1 MSPFLLFSF
10 VVLYFVL
17 LLFVAYYTSK
27 NSTNDTFFIG
37 NKSSNWML
45 VAFGM
50 IGTSLSGVTFVSVPG
65 GVGDFAGSNFKGFAY
80 LQVAIGYLIGYAVI
94 AFVLLPLY
102 YRLNLTSIYNY
113 LLQRF
118 GVVAYKTGA
127 LFFIISR
134 TVGATARLYLV
145 INVLQFFILDKMG
158 VPFIVTAAVIL
169 LMILLYT
176 FEGGVKT
183 IVYTDTLQ
191 TTLMIT
197 GLIICMVYILSS
209 LNLSAGE
216 AFEQMK
222 GKGYLNIFNTD
233 VNSKG
238 FFLKQIIGGAF
249 ITIAMTGL
257 DQEMMQKNISVKRLG
272 DSQKN
277 VVTLA
282 IVLVSVL
289 VLFLLLGGLLYL
301 FAGANGGTYQEVMVN
316 GKPVK
321 ELILNNTNIIGDK
334 AFPSVVLNYLPAGVG
349 IIFII
354 ALISALFPS
363 ADGAL
368 TALTSS
374 FCIDI
379 LGLKQRDDL
388 DEKQKKRL
396 RLTVHLTFTVV
407 FLICI
412 MIFKVVN
419 DNSIIDK
426 ILDLAG
432 YTYGPLLGL
441 FSFGIFTRRQ
451 LPNTFAVTLICL
463 AAPVLSYFISMN
475 AKTWFNGYQ
484 VGIELLLI
492 NGLLTFLGLLSI
504 STRRNKMEIMEEK
517 L

>member
-1 MSPFLLFSF
+1 MSPILLFSF
-10 VVLYFVL
+10 VIGYFVVL
-17 LLFVAYYTSK
+17 LGVAWYTGR
-27 NSTNDTFFIG
+27 NSNNESFFIG
-37 NKSSNWML
+37 NKNSNWML

-65 GVGDFAGSNFKGFAY
+65 GVGDFSGQTFKGFAY
-80 LQVAIGYLIGYAVI
+80 LQVSLGYLMGYAVI
-94 AFVLLPLY
+94 AFVLLPIY
-102 YRLNLTSIYNY
+102 YKMNLTSIYHY
-113 LLQRF
+113 LLNRF
-118 GVVAYKTGA
+118 GSIAYKTGA

-134 TVGATARLYLV
+134 TLGATARLYLV
-145 INVLQFFILDKMG
+145 INVLQFFILDRMG

-191 TTLMIT
+191 TSLMIT
-197 GLIICMVYILSS
+197 GLIVCVIFILNNMQLS
-209 LNLSAGE
+209 LGDAML
-216 AFEQMK
+216 QMK
-222 GKGYLNIFNTD
+222 DIGYLHIFNTD

-257 DQEMMQKNISVKRLG
+257 DQEMMQKNISVKKLG

-277 VVTLA
+277 VITLA

-289 VLFLLLGGLLYL
+289 VLFLFLGGLLYL
-301 FAGANGGTYQEVMVN
+301 FAQSKGALYQEVMVN
-316 GKPVK
+316 GKMVK
-321 ELILNNTNIIGDK
+321 QLVLDQKNIIGDK
-334 AFPSVVLNYLPAGVG
+334 VFPSVIMNYLPPAIG
-349 IIFII
+349 ILFII

-379 LGLKQRDDL
+379 LGIQQKQQWT
-388 DEKQKKRL
+388 EQQKKRV
-396 RLTVHLTFTVV
+396 RLTVHFSFTIV
-407 FLICI
+407 FLLCI
-412 MIFKVVN
+412 MVFYEIN
-419 DNSIIDK
+419 DNSVIDI

-441 FSFGIFTRRQ
+441 FAFGIFTKRL
-451 LPNTFAVTLICL
+451 LPNSGTITLICL
-463 AAPVLSYFISMN
+463 LAPLLSYILSKN
-475 AKTWFNGYQ
+475 ASNWFNHYQ
-484 VGIELLLI
+484 IGIELLII
-492 NGLLTFLGLLSI
+492 NGLLTFIGLFLI
-504 STRRNKMEIMEEK
+504 SEK
-517 L
+517 QKQ